1 MNILFILLKFPIYG
15 GVEQVSI
22 TLANALQEK
31 GYNIHFLSQEGEKKE
46 LLKKLHPRIRYFYV
60 NNYSTNSHNLETII
74 NYINN
79 NNIKC
84 IFNQG
89 CHPSVDQF
97 LYHLHKKKEI
107 PIISILHT
115 DPLIS
120 IKDIQRNFIGYS
132 WKACLK
138 KLFKPIYIK
147 YIKST
152 IKNNYQ
158 KVSYFS
164 HTIILLSE
172 YYKESFQLYSKSSNQ
187 QILVIPNL
195 FTFPK
200 NSDQFL
206 KKKKEV
212 LYVGRITEQA
222 KRFSRIINIWS
233 NIWQKF
239 PEWKLIIIGDG
250 EDKSNIL
257 ESIKKRT
264 IQNIEFKG
272 FQKDVTPF
280 MQQADILMLTSDS
293 EGFPMVLIEAMHE
306 QCIPIVYGTFP
317 TSKEIIT
324 NKINGIIIPPFNQ
337 GLYEKEL
344 CNLMQDSQL
353 RDKMKYNAVKKSM
366 LYSTNKILPYW
377 IQLINNIITK

>member
-1 MNILFILLKFPIYG
+1 MESLP
-15 GVEQVSI
+15 E
-22 TLANALQEK
+22 
-31 GYNIHFLSQEGEKKE
+31 
-46 LLKKLHPRIRYFYV
+46 
-60 NNYSTNSHNLETII
+60 
-74 NYINN
+74 
-79 NNIKC
+79 
-84 IFNQG
+84 
-89 CHPSVDQF
+89 
-97 LYHLHKKKEI
+97 
-107 PIISILHT
+107 
-115 DPLIS
+115 
-120 IKDIQRNFIGYS
+120 
-132 WKACLK
+132 

-257 ESIKKRT
+257 ESIKKELFRT
-264 IQNIEFKG
+264 
-272 FQKDVTPF
+272 
-280 MQQADILMLTSDS
+280 
-293 EGFPMVLIEAMHE
+293 
-306 QCIPIVYGTFP
+306 
-317 TSKEIIT
+317 
-324 NKINGIIIPPFNQ
+324 
-337 GLYEKEL
+337 
-344 CNLMQDSQL
+344 
-353 RDKMKYNAVKKSM
+353 
-366 LYSTNKILPYW
+366 
-377 IQLINNIITK
+377 